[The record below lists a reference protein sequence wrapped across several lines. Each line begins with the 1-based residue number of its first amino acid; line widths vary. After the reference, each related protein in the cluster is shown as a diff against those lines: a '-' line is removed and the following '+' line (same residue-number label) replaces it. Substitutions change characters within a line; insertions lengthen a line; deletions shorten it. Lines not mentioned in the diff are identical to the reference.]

1 MNGRMFSISSIEAKL
16 NLRLVTGE
24 FEIISRLFRH
34 GPTRSRELSMCTK
47 VSLANFQII
56 LRRLKDD
63 NIVVSIPDKNDR
75 RVRLFDLASHVRAEC
90 EAWGQGCAGASGKPL
105 PGNSHNGSAVLQP
118 SSSDLDAR
126 RD

>member
-1 MNGRMFSISSIEAKL
+1 MFDISSVEMKL

-24 FEIISRLFRH
+24 FEIISWLFRH

-75 RVRLFDLASHVRAEC
+75 RVRLFDLASHVRVEC
-90 EAWGQGCAGASGKPL
+90 EAWMQGLEGASGRQL
-105 PGNSHNGSAVLQP
+105 LGNSHNGSAVSRQLL
-118 SSSDLDAR
+118 SDADAR
-126 RD
+126 CV